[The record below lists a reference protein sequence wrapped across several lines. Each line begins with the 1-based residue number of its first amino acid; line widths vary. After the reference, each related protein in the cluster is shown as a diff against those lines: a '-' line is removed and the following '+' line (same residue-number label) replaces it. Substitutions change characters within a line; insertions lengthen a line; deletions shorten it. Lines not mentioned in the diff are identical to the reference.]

1 MAANGI
7 LPDTC
12 AWIDFFRQ
20 QRTQLG
26 DLLEGFLDKEP
37 VYACGPVL
45 CEMLQGIRTEKEEAL
60 LLDAM
65 RALPYLEMTEQTWT
79 EAGRLAARLRRGGK
93 TLPFSDILLA
103 ALAREHN
110 LSILTADRHF
120 AEIPEIEIIGL
131 KP

>member
-1 MAANGI
+1 LDASGI

-20 QRTQLG
+20 QRTRLG
-26 DLLEGFLDKEP
+26 DLLEGFLDNEP

-45 CEMLQGIRTEKEEAL
+45 CELLQGIRSEKEEVL
-60 LLDAM
+60 LLDAL
-65 RALPYLEMTEQTWT
+65 RALPYLEMTEQTWV
-79 EAGRLAARLRRGGK
+79 EAGRLAARLRRNGK

-120 AEIPEIEIIGL
+120 AEISDIEIIGL
-131 KP
+131 

>member
-1 MAANGI
+1 LDVSGV

-26 DLLEGFLDKEP
+26 DLLEGFLDHEP

-45 CEMLQGIRTEKEEAL
+45 CELLQGIRSEKEEAL
-60 LLDAM
+60 LLDAL
-65 RALPYLEMTEQTWT
+65 RALPYLEMTEQTWV

-93 TLPFSDILLA
+93 TLPFSDVLLA

-110 LSILTADRHF
+110 LAILTADRHF
-120 AEIPEIEIIGL
+120 AEIPDIAVTGL
-131 KP
+131 

>member
-1 MAANGI
+1 MDASGI

-20 QRTQLG
+20 QRTRLG
-26 DLLEGFLDKEP
+26 DQLEDFLDKGP

-45 CEMLQGIRTEKEEAL
+45 CELLQGIRSEKEEAL
-60 LLDAM
+60 LLDAL
-65 RALPYLEMTEQTWT
+65 RALPYLEMTEQTWV
-79 EAGRLAARLRRGGK
+79 EAGRLAARLRRNGK

-120 AEIPEIEIIGL
+120 AEIPDIEIIGL
-131 KP
+131 

>member
-1 MAANGI
+1 LDASGI

-20 QRTQLG
+20 QTRLG
-26 DLLEGFLDKEP
+26 DLLEGFLDNEP

-45 CEMLQGIRTEKEEAL
+45 CELLQGIRSEKEEVL
-60 LLDAM
+60 LLDAL
-65 RALPYLEMTEQTWT
+65 RALPYLEMTEQTWV

-93 TLPFSDILLA
+93 TLPFSDVLLA

-120 AEIPEIEIIGL
+120 AEIPDIAVIGL
-131 KP
+131 